1 MAIEKSGKSKKV
13 NLGWKMAKLQA
24 MAGGDVSRKAKKA
37 AEAELKKKKQT
48 AAGADESSDD
58 DGEREADDSLQQE
71 LSKQAA
77 AELEQVKAQKI
88 ENKIHHGKK
97 VLLKT
102 IKQAK
107 QHEIQRLN
115 KRIRELKKLAEDE
128 AGQKEN
134 KMKKTKQDL
143 PSLELELELTQNMS
157 SELVD
162 EEALHAR
169 LAKHPVLATHS
180 LMEKYT
186 KPLPENPDFPLTADY
201 VKKKYPGGTPAEI
214 KTTLVTILLPR
225 LKNVKAVREHLN
237 QLMDDL
243 ELIATGRK
251 YEKPAKPQQ
260 QLQQMKQQ
268 GKGGK
273 ADNKQKEAVFDDD
286 SEADGEDNDDNEE
299 EEGDDDMDND
309 SDNSYG
315 VYDDG
320 YDSDGLPLPMDGKSK
335 GSGREPSSLFIGSLN
350 AGSKEDKK
358 RKRGGSK
365 DDWVDEK
372 FDEIYG
378 KVKRNRQGQR
388 ARRALA
394 EKKFGKQ
401 ANHILKAQE
410 EEKKRQEEKAAKK
423 AARDVRR
430 AARRAAGIVPESGSS
445 ANATKLHNQRSMG
458 GQAPVAAAA
467 GQSKAEAG
475 GKPDASDPTLHP
487 SWLAKKSEAAA
498 VAAALAGGKSNKI
511 VFDDSD

>member
-1 MAIEKSGKSKKV
+1 MAIEKSGKGKKV

-24 MAGGDVSRKAKKA
+24 MAGGEVSRKAKKA
-37 AEAELKKKKQT
+37 AEAELKKKSLAT
-48 AAGADESSDD
+48 ADDSSDD
-58 DGEREADDSLQQE
+58 DDVDESVKQE
-71 LSKQAA
+71 LSKQAL

-88 ENKIHHGKK
+88 ENKIYHGKK

-107 QHEIQRLN
+107 QQEIQRLT
-115 KRIRELKKLAEDE
+115 KRIRELQKLASDE

-143 PSLELELELTQNMS
+143 PALELELELTQNIS
-157 SELVD
+157 AELVD
-162 EEALHAR
+162 KEALYAR
-169 LAKHPVLATHS
+169 LAKHPVLATHP
-180 LMEKYT
+180 LMAMYVQ
-186 KPLPENPDFPLTADY
+186 PLPENPDFPLTAEY
-201 VKKKYPGGTPAEI
+201 VKKKYPSGTPSEI
-214 KTTLVTILLPR
+214 KTNLLSIILPR
-225 LKNVKAVREHLN
+225 LKNVKTVREHLS

-260 QLQQMKQQ
+260 QDKQQ
-268 GKGGK
+268 DKDGK
-273 ADNKQKEAVFDDD
+273 ADKKQRETVSDDAEEAESDGDD
-286 SEADGEDNDDNEE
+286 GDDEE
-299 EEGDDDMDND
+299 ELGND

-320 YDSDGLPLPMDGKSK
+320 YDSDGLPLPMNGQSK
-335 GSGREPSSLFIGSLN
+335 GSSREPSSLFIGSLN
-350 AGSKEDKK
+350 ASSKEDKK
-358 RKRGGSK
+358 RKRGSK
-365 DDWVDEK
+365 DEWVDTK

-378 KVKRNRQGQR
+378 KVKRNRKGQR

-394 EKKFGKQ
+394 EKKYGKQ
-401 ANHILKAQE
+401 ANHIIKAQE
-410 EEKKRQEEKAAKK
+410 EEKKRLEEKAAKK
-423 AARDVRR
+423 AARDARR
-430 AARRAAGIVPESGSS
+430 AARAAAGIVPDAGSS

-458 GQAPVAAAA
+458 GQAPTAAPAKPKTEAAAA
-467 GQSKAEAG
+467 AA
-475 GKPDASDPTLHP
+475 DPSLHP